1 MNKKRVLA
9 MLLAGAMALSM
20 TACGGGNSA
29 STDGS
34 SNDGG
39 ASASGGSYKVSVIL
53 KTLAAEYWQYVK
65 SGAEDYASEH
75 SDKVTVEVKGP
86 SSETAFD
93 EMQNMIETD
102 LSSGTYDGI
111 VISPLQSDTA
121 AQLLSLGDAITA
133 YKAYVTAETAQ
144 LVSGTK
150 LPIVAIDTNFTAP
163 EVKSFVGTGNEA
175 AAKKG
180 GEAAVEAAKAAG
192 WTDIKC
198 IEIAGVQGDQT
209 NTARMNGYKAGVEE
223 AGGTFLSDE
232 VQYADATADR
242 ATTAMEAIMQ
252 THPEGIAIIC
262 ANNDDMAMAAARAA
276 QGHDAYKNT
285 IFLGFNGD
293 RAACEAILDGQMTM
307 SVAQMAYEMG
317 YKAVETMVQVLDGET
332 VDEFVDSG
340 SDVITPD
347 NAQERL
353 DTLKTQLH

>member
-1 MNKKRVLA
+1 

-20 TACGGGNSA
+20 TACGGNSA

-102 LSSGTYDGI
+102 LSSGSYDGVI
-111 VISPLQSDTA
+111 ISPLQSDTA
-121 AQLLSLGDAITA
+121 
-133 YKAYVTAETAQ
+133 AQ

-180 GEAAVEAAKAAG
+180 GEAAVEATKAAG

-276 QGHDAYKNT
+276 KGNAAYAKT
-285 IFLGFNGD
+285 IFVGFDGIQS
-293 RAACEAILDGQMTM
+293 ACNAILAGEETM
-307 SVAQMAYEMG
+307 SVAQEADDMG
-317 YKAVETMVQVLDGET
+317 YKAVEAAVKALEGEQG
-332 VDEFVDSG
+332 DSFIDSG
-340 SDVITPD
+340 SKVVDSTNCDEYID
-347 NAQERL
+347 DMKAKGLWE
-353 DTLKTQLH
+353 

>member
-20 TACGGGNSA
+20 TACGGNSA
-29 STDGS
+29 STDDSG
-34 SNDGG
+34 NDGG

-102 LSSGTYDGI
+102 LSSGSYDGVI
-111 VISPLQSDTA
+111 ISPLQSDTA
-121 AQLLSLGDAITA
+121 
-133 YKAYVTAETAQ
+133 AQ

-150 LPIVAIDTNFTAP
+150 LPIVAIDTNFEAP

-293 RAACEAILDGQMTM
+293 RAACEAILAGQMTM

-340 SDVITPD
+340 SDVVTPD

>member
-9 MLLAGAMALSM
+9 MLLAGAMTLSM

-29 STDGS
+29 STDDS

-65 SGAEDYASEH
+65 SGAEDYAAEH

-102 LSSGTYDGI
+102 LSSGSYDGVI
-111 VISPLQSDTA
+111 ISPLQSDTA
-121 AQLLSLGDAITA
+121 
-133 YKAYVTAETAQ
+133 AQ

-150 LPIVAIDTNFTAP
+150 LPIVAIDTNFEAP
-163 EVKSFVGTGNEA
+163 EVKSFVGTGNET

-293 RAACEAILDGQMTM
+293 RAACEAILAGQMTM

-340 SDVITPD
+340 SDVVTPD